1 MQSKSRWMLYAAAIA
16 GALGVMGWS
25 MLRHRAPA
33 GADMLVPEDKTVGHG
48 ASGDTEEDVA
58 RSISEDVE
66 PTLLDAPFSVARFV
80 ETPRPTR

>member
-1 MQSKSRWMLYAAAIA
+1 MLYVAAIA
-16 GALGVMGWS
+16 AALSVMGWS

-33 GADMLVPEDKTVGHG
+33 GAGMLVPDDKTVGHG
-48 ASGDTEEDVA
+48 ATGDTEEDVA

-66 PTLLDAPFSVARFV
+66 PTLLDAPYSVVRFV